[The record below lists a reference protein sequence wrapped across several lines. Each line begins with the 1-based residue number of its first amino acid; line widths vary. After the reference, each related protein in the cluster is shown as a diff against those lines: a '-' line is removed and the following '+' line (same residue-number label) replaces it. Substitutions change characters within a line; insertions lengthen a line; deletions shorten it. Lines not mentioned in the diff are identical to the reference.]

1 MTDWPLAAAIMA
13 GLVTCAAIYGIWAA
27 KASAAEDARRRHE
40 EFKMGLEPGHRE
52 TMAKI
57 AATRDA
63 EVAKYT
69 SMNKTIEHKPAGG
82 GRDYD

>member
-1 MTDWPLAAAIMA
+1 MTWATAAVYMAAIL
-13 GLVTCAAIYGIWAA
+13 GLVAAYGILATARGAA
-27 KASAAEDARRRHE
+27 GERKRRHE

-69 SMNKTIEHKPAGG
+69 SMNKAIEHKPSGG
-82 GRDYD
+82 DGY